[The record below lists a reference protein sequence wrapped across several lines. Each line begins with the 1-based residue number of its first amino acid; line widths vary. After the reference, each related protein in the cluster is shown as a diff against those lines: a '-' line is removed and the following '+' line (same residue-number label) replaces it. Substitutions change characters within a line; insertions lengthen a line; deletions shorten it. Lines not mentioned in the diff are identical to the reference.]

1 MVWGHGWAGSALGI
15 HAVHGDGSLEMMCV
29 QVQGVVC
36 VGVPIGVEL
45 VAEKSSCLWRRV
57 QVKVL
62 VVIAHI
68 DARRERIVVAG
79 RVLAVFL
86 RAHGAVTMVTFC
98 P

>member
-15 HAVHGDGSLEMMCV
+15 HAVHGDGSLEMMRV

-36 VGVPIGVEL
+36 VRVPIRVEL

-57 QVKVL
+57 QVEVL
-62 VVIAHI
+62 IVVAHI
-68 DARRERIVVAG
+68 NARRERIIVAG
-79 RVLAVFL
+79 RVLAVLL
-86 RAHGAVTMVTFC
+86 RAHGAVTMVTFG